1 MKKNFSRGF
10 TLIELL
16 VVIAIIGILSSVVL
30 VSLNGA
36 RGKANATAL
45 RSTMAS
51 LRPAVAICNG
61 SATAMNTAVPGPV
74 CTGETGAFPASP
86 WGGGTPTVTVV
97 GSAGSQYLNISVVGH
112 SIAACGATGAA
123 STWHVDE
130 ASTTVTLNGQTTW
143 QTPDAAGC
151 K

>member
-61 SATAMNTAVPGPV
+61 GSLAFLTTQGGPL
-74 CTGETGAFPASP
+74 CTGETAIIPGGT
-86 WGGGTPTVTVV
+86 WGGGTVGAIGST
-97 GSAGSQYLNISVVGH
+97 GSAGARTLTVAISAHSVTACNATWNI
-112 SIAACGATGAA
+112 
-123 STWHVDE
+123 DE
-130 ASTTVTLNGQTTW
+130 ASTTIGSSY

>member
-45 RSTMAS
+45 RSTVAS
-51 LRPAVAICNG
+51 LRPAIAICNG
-61 SATAMNTAVPGPV
+61 SGTALNTSPGGLVCAGETAVI
-74 CTGETGAFPASP
+74 PASP
-86 WGGGTPTVTVV
+86 WGGATVTIQPPTGPSTAQVMNLTV
-97 GSAGSQYLNISVVGH
+97 ANHSV
-112 SIAACGATGAA
+112 AACNSPA
-123 STWHVDE
+123 WRVDE
-130 ASTTVTLNGQTTW
+130 ASTTI
-143 QTPDAAGC
+143 AGVDVGLSNC

>member
-1 MKKNFSRGF
+1 MKNYSRGF

-51 LRPAVAICNG
+51 LRPAIAICNG
-61 SATAMNTAVPGPV
+61 AGAALLQVQGGPV
-74 CTGETGAFPASP
+74 CTGESALIPGGLWGGATSITVNAPTGA
-86 WGGGTPTVTVV
+86 
-97 GSAGSQYLNISVVGH
+97 AGSQYMNVTVAGH
-112 SIAACGATGAA
+112 SVAACSAQ
-123 STWHVDE
+123 WHIDE
-130 ASTTVTLNGQTTW
+130 ASTTIGATF